1 MKPSLISMNS
11 ISTSASVWLFVLAA
25 GLIPCLAGAQTA
37 EEFRI
42 ARVHYQGGGD
52 WYSSPTALT
61 NLIRYAK
68 DQIPVSISETYE
80 DVQLGSRDIHNYPFL
95 HMSGHGNIS
104 VNNAEMENLRTYL
117 ENGGF
122 LYVDDDYGFDEYV
135 RPVIEQ
141 IFPGE
146 ELIELPGNHPVF
158 NIVYTFE
165 EGRPPKVHEHD
176 GKSPQAF
183 GLFRNGRMVLLYTY
197 ESNPS
202 DGWAYDEHPNPD
214 AVVRAA
220 LQFGVNILVYA
231 LTHP

>member
-1 MKPSLISMNS
+1 MNYIFRS
-11 ISTSASVWLFVLAA
+11 ILLVILMVIAGVL
-25 GLIPCLAGAQTA
+25 PRLADAQA
-37 EEFRI
+37 VEEFRI

-68 DQIPVSISETYE
+68 EHLPIPVDEIYD
-80 DVQLGSRDIHNYPFL
+80 DVQLGSREIHNYPFL

-104 VNNAEMENLRTYL
+104 VNDTEMENLRTYL

-122 LYVDDDYGFDEYV
+122 LYIDDDYGFDEYV
-135 RPVIEQ
+135 RPVIER
-141 IFPGE
+141 IFPEE
-146 ELIELPGNHPVF
+146 ELTELPGNHPLYH
-158 NIVYTFE
+158 IVYAFE

-176 GKSPQAF
+176 GNVPQAF

-202 DGWAYDEHPNPD
+202 DGWAYDEHANPD
-214 AVVRAA
+214 HIVEAA
-220 LQFGVNILVYA
+220 LQFGVNLLVYV
-231 LTHP
+231 LTNP